1 MVAAAPS
8 WNGCYVGG
16 HAGWA
21 WSDWRDNSLPGLRAP
36 FDINTSALG
45 GFTLADEGDPI
56 VFGYNGDFNDSGFA
70 GGAQAGCDR
79 QYGNWVVGAVADFSW
94 SSLKADSGPFQIQPE
109 PDPTS
114 SGPETGNMKLKY
126 FGTAR
131 ARLGFTNGP
140 WLFYGTGGL
149 AWAKNTYTISGN
161 VIGPGGGCCVD
172 FSVSDSAHHLGWSA
186 GAGFEWMF
194 GPNWTFGIEYLHLDF
209 GDANYRFAGS
219 GIPNLTTAVALGQ
232 GANVD
237 LKADIVR
244 GTVNFRF

>member
-8 WNGCYVGG
+8 WNGCYFGG

-21 WSDWRDNSLPGLRAP
+21 WSDWRDNSLPGRTAP
-36 FDINTSALG
+36 FDIIVPFG
-45 GFTLADEGDPI
+45 GGTITLADEGEPI
-56 VFGYNGDFNDSGFA
+56 VHGFNGDFNDSGFA
-70 GGAQAGCDR
+70 GGGQVGCDR

-94 SSLKADSGPFQIQPE
+94 TSLKASTTDFNISPSPTTADPE
-109 PDPTS
+109 IAS
-114 SGPETGNMKLKY
+114 MKLKY

-131 ARLGFTNGP
+131 GRIGFTNGP

-149 AWAKNTYTISGN
+149 AWAKNEYTFIINASSGGTALPQAT
-161 VIGPGGGCCVD
+161 VTD
-172 FSVSDSAHHLGWSA
+172 SVHHLGWAA

-209 GDANYRFAGS
+209 GDANYRFTGPF
-219 GIPNLTTAVALGQ
+219 PNVTTAIALGA
-232 GANVD
+232 GTNVD
-237 LKADIVR
+237 IKADIVR